1 MFVSIGLHIDMPRT
15 KIRKLRSARP
25 WILFVHNVRRAHPS
39 AWARSKL
46 K

>member
-1 MFVSIGLHIDMPRT
+1 MLISIGLHTDASRT
-15 KIRKLRSARP
+15 KIRKLRSERP
-25 WILFVHNVRRAHPS
+25 WILFVHNVCRSHPS